1 MSPSLIYGYHSSYRV
16 HQRSLQNS
24 GVRSSAMLP
33 MFKRYGAG
41 LPNRSNRRRSEHS
54 SLAMA
59 ARHSFL
65 PCAST
70 IGKTFPTLPR
80 SFSHFFLGHCRSLH
94 TGFHL
99 SVVLPHV
106 ERRLNTPGRGSRRAY
121 RDSLVNSLTFPLSKY
136 SSFPSKK
143 RSPRPTSRRCHACR
157 PWEH

>member
-1 MSPSLIYGYHSSYRV
+1 MSLSLIYGYSSYRV

-70 IGKTFPTLPR
+70 SGNSLPTLPR
-80 SFSHFFLGHCRSLH
+80 SFSHFFLGHCRSLY
-94 TGFHL
+94 TAFHRRL
-99 SVVLPHV
+99 VLLHV
-106 ERRLNTPGRGSRRAY
+106 ERHQITPGRGSRCAY
-121 RDSLVNSLTFPLSKY
+121 HDLSADSLTLPPSKY

-143 RSPRPTSRRCHACR
+143 RSPRPTSRGCHAFR